1 MKGVILAGGKG
12 SRLAPLTKIFNK
24 HLLPV
29 GPYPMIYWSL
39 FKLKEAGIVDVMLI
53 SQEEQIPLFQK
64 LLEDDRELGMNIVYQ
79 VQPEASGISDGLSY
93 AKPFAQGEK
102 FVLMLGDNVFE
113 DSLRPFVDAF
123 RQQESGAKV
132 LLKEVADPKRFGI
145 AEIDPAHH
153 RILSIEE
160 KPEHPRSSYCVTG
173 IYFYD
178 QDVFQYIEEISP
190 SDRGE
195 LEITDVNNLYISN
208 SQLTYDMLKGWWI
221 DAGTHESLHE
231 ASTKMFETMKE
242 KRDTNDEVLFNY
254 RWSRVYWTEF
264 CEAAASRV
272 RCPAY
277 RI

>member
-93 AKPFAQGEK
+93 AKPFAHGEK

-231 ASTKMFETMKE
+231 ASTKMFEMMKE
-242 KRDTNDEVLFNY
+242 KEGY
-254 RWSRVYWTEF
+254 E
-264 CEAAASRV
+264 
-272 RCPAY
+272 
-277 RI
+277 

>member
-113 DSLRPFVDAF
+113 DSLRPFVDVF

-231 ASTKMFETMKE
+231 ASIKMFETMKE
-242 KRDTNDEVLFNY
+242 KEGY
-254 RWSRVYWTEF
+254 E
-264 CEAAASRV
+264 
-272 RCPAY
+272 
-277 RI
+277 

>member
-1 MKGVILAGGKG
+1 VKGVILAGGKG

-231 ASTKMFETMKE
+231 ASIKMFETMKE
-242 KRDTNDEVLFNY
+242 KEGY
-254 RWSRVYWTEF
+254 E
-264 CEAAASRV
+264 
-272 RCPAY
+272 
-277 RI
+277 

>member
-64 LLEDDRELGMNIVYQ
+64 LLEDDRALGMNIVYQ

-231 ASTKMFETMKE
+231 ASIKMFETMKE
-242 KRDTNDEVLFNY
+242 KEGY
-254 RWSRVYWTEF
+254 E
-264 CEAAASRV
+264 
-272 RCPAY
+272 
-277 RI
+277 

>member
-12 SRLAPLTKIFNK
+12 SRLAPLTSIVNK

-39 FKLKEAGIVDVMLI
+39 FKLKEAGILDVMLI
-53 SQEEQIPLFQK
+53 SQEEQIPMFQK
-64 LLEDDRELGMNIVYQ
+64 LLEDDQELGMNIVYQ

-93 AKPFAQGEK
+93 AKPFVTGEK

-113 DSLRPFVDAF
+113 DSLIPFVEAF
-123 RQQESGAKV
+123 QKQENGAKV
-132 LLKEVADPKRFGI
+132 LLKEVTDPTRFGI
-145 AEIDPAHH
+145 AEIDTGHH

-178 QDVFQYIEEISP
+178 QEVFQYIEEISP

-208 SQLTYDMLKGWWI
+208 SQLTYDMLNGWWI
-221 DAGTHESLHE
+221 DAGTHESLHQ
-231 ASTKMFETMKE
+231 ASTKIFETLKKNE
-242 KRDTNDEVLFNY
+242 GYV
-254 RWSRVYWTEF
+254 
-264 CEAAASRV
+264 
-272 RCPAY
+272 
-277 RI
+277 

>member
-12 SRLAPLTKIFNK
+12 SRLAPLTNIINK

-39 FKLKEAGIVDVMLI
+39 FKLKEAGILDVMLI

-64 LLEDDRELGMNIVYQ
+64 LLEGDRELGMNIVYQ

-93 AKPFAQGEK
+93 AKPFVTGEK

-113 DSLRPFVDAF
+113 DSLSPFVEAF
-123 RQQESGAKV
+123 KKQKSGAKV

-145 AEIDPAHH
+145 AEIDAVHH

-160 KPEHPRSSYCVTG
+160 KPEHPCSSYCVTG

-178 QDVFQYIEEISP
+178 QEVFQYIEKILP

-208 SQLTYDMLKGWWI
+208 SQMTYDMLNGWWI
-221 DAGTHESLHE
+221 DAGTHESLHQ
-231 ASTKMFETMKE
+231 ASTKMFNTLKKKE
-242 KRDTNDEVLFNY
+242 E
-254 RWSRVYWTEF
+254 
-264 CEAAASRV
+264 
-272 RCPAY
+272 
-277 RI
+277 

>member
-12 SRLAPLTKIFNK
+12 SRLVPLTKIFNK

-113 DSLRPFVDAF
+113 DSLRPFVDVF

-178 QDVFQYIEEISP
+178 QEVFQYIEKISP

-221 DAGTHESLHE
+221 DAGTHESLHQ
-231 ASTKMFETMKE
+231 ASTKMFETMKKNE
-242 KRDTNDEVLFNY
+242 GYE
-254 RWSRVYWTEF
+254 
-264 CEAAASRV
+264 
-272 RCPAY
+272 
-277 RI
+277 

>member
-178 QDVFQYIEEISP
+178 KDVFQYIEEISP

-231 ASTKMFETMKE
+231 ASIKMFETMKE
-242 KRDTNDEVLFNY
+242 KEGY
-254 RWSRVYWTEF
+254 E
-264 CEAAASRV
+264 
-272 RCPAY
+272 
-277 RI
+277 

>member
-93 AKPFAQGEK
+93 AKPFAQGGK

-231 ASTKMFETMKE
+231 ASIKMFETMKE
-242 KRDTNDEVLFNY
+242 KEGY
-254 RWSRVYWTEF
+254 E
-264 CEAAASRV
+264 
-272 RCPAY
+272 
-277 RI
+277 

>member
-29 GPYPMIYWSL
+29 GPYPMIYWSI

-231 ASTKMFETMKE
+231 ASIKMFETMKE
-242 KRDTNDEVLFNY
+242 KEGY
-254 RWSRVYWTEF
+254 E
-264 CEAAASRV
+264 
-272 RCPAY
+272 
-277 RI
+277 

>member
-93 AKPFAQGEK
+93 AKSFAQGEK

-113 DSLRPFVDAF
+113 DSLRPFVDVF

-160 KPEHPRSSYCVTG
+160 KPEHPTSSYCVTG

-208 SQLTYDMLKGWWI
+208 SQLTYDMLKGWWV

-242 KRDTNDEVLFNY
+242 KEGY
-254 RWSRVYWTEF
+254 E
-264 CEAAASRV
+264 
-272 RCPAY
+272 
-277 RI
+277 

>member
-12 SRLAPLTKIFNK
+12 SRLAPLTRIFNK

-64 LLEDDRELGMNIVYQ
+64 LLEDDHELGMNIVYQ

-93 AKPFAQGEK
+93 AKLFAQGGK

-113 DSLRPFVDAF
+113 DSLRPFVDDF
-123 RQQESGAKV
+123 RQQEKGAKV

-231 ASTKMFETMKE
+231 ASTKMFETMKKKE
-242 KRDTNDEVLFNY
+242 GYE
-254 RWSRVYWTEF
+254 
-264 CEAAASRV
+264 
-272 RCPAY
+272 
-277 RI
+277 

>member
-12 SRLAPLTKIFNK
+12 SRLAPLTRIFNK

-64 LLEDDRELGMNIVYQ
+64 LLEDDHELGMNIVYQ

-93 AKPFAQGEK
+93 AKLFAQGEK

-113 DSLRPFVDAF
+113 DSLRPFVDDF
-123 RQQESGAKV
+123 RQQEKGAKV

-231 ASTKMFETMKE
+231 ASTKMFETMKKKE
-242 KRDTNDEVLFNY
+242 GYE
-254 RWSRVYWTEF
+254 
-264 CEAAASRV
+264 
-272 RCPAY
+272 
-277 RI
+277 

>member
-93 AKPFAQGEK
+93 AKPFVKGEK

-132 LLKEVADPKRFGI
+132 LLKEVADPKRFGV

-242 KRDTNDEVLFNY
+242 KEGY
-254 RWSRVYWTEF
+254 E
-264 CEAAASRV
+264 
-272 RCPAY
+272 
-277 RI
+277 

>member
-64 LLEDDRELGMNIVYQ
+64 LLEDDCELGMNIVYQ

-113 DSLRPFVDAF
+113 DSLRPFVDVF

-231 ASTKMFETMKE
+231 ASIKMFETMKE
-242 KRDTNDEVLFNY
+242 KEGY
-254 RWSRVYWTEF
+254 E
-264 CEAAASRV
+264 
-272 RCPAY
+272 
-277 RI
+277 